1 MFLNSVMLSLK
12 TELTQ
17 LFKALEPFVVLWRGG
32 GEVIRAMRVGRAYE
46 GDKICKVEIGI

>member
-1 MFLNSVMLSLK
+1 MMLSLK

-17 LFKALEPFVVLWRGG
+17 LFKALEVFVVWWQV
-32 GEVIRAMRVGRAYE
+32 EVIRAMRVGRAYE